1 MANIAEA
8 LHLDSQLLDRLVV
21 AAPRLLAGLLIVL
34 IGVRAALF
42 VADLGSAPATT
53 ASTAGAPPFQ
63 TRNVVDLPSILRA
76 NLFGQVAAPGGGSAP
91 VTSMALL
98 LSGTIADID
107 EKRGFAILGPS
118 ATAMKMYSVGDT
130 LPGGARLHAV
140 LVDRVLL
147 DRGGTIESL
156 MLPKR
161 MGTGPVVAAGTP
173 ASSQGAAERVQQLV
187 RANPAL
193 VGEILRPTVV
203 IADGKQRGFR
213 VYPGSNSEAFN
224 RLGLRPG
231 DLVIAINGTS
241 LDDPQRSTEVF
252 NSLGSVAEARITV
265 VRNGSQQD
273 LLLNLAEVANEA
285 EQLARNSGT
294 TPPPGTTPPTG
305 TTPPPGTTPPTGT
318 TPPPGASPPGASPP
332 GASPTGAPPT
342 GAPSGALPAQSPAP
356 PPATAR

>member
-1 MANIAEA
+1 VANIAEA
-8 LHLDSQLLDRLVV
+8 LHLDSELLDRLV
-21 AAPRLLAGLLIVL
+21 AGAPRLLAGLLIVL

-42 VADLGSAPATT
+42 VADLAGAPATT
-53 ASTAGAPPFQ
+53 AGTAGAARVQ
-63 TRNVVDLPSILRA
+63 TRNIVDLPSILRA
-76 NLFGQVAAPGGGSAP
+76 NLFGQAAALGGADAP
-91 VTSMALL
+91 LTSMALV

-118 ATAMKMYSVGDT
+118 AAAMKVYSVGDT

-156 MLPKR
+156 LLPR
-161 MGTGPVVAAGTP
+161 RAGTGPAIAATGAP
-173 ASSQGAAERVQQLV
+173 SALGAAERVQQLV
-187 RANPAL
+187 RANPSI
-193 VGEILRPTVV
+193 VGEILRPQVV

-213 VYPGSNSEAFN
+213 VYPGPNSDAFS

-231 DLVIAINGTS
+231 DLVIAINGST

-252 NSLGSVAEARITV
+252 NSLGSAAEARITV

-285 EQLARNSGT
+285 EQLARNSG
-294 TPPPGTTPPTG
+294 
-305 TTPPPGTTPPTGT
+305 
-318 TPPPGASPPGASPP
+318 AV
-332 GASPTGAPPT
+332 
-342 GAPSGALPAQSPAP
+342 
-356 PPATAR
+356 PPAGTPLANTPASTR